1 MHRELRE
8 DLHLFSHPRTSHT
21 HTRGTL
27 PPPLKNKPQTSQNLR
42 GSAVAV
48 DGLIR
53 GVDVFGPLRCLG
65 LIKLSLTPTT
75 TPLGKRG
82 D

>member
-8 DLHLFSHPRTSHT
+8 DLHLFSHPGTSHT
-21 HTRGTL
+21 HPGHPAPTSE
-27 PPPLKNKPQTSQNLR
+27 KQTQNLR

-65 LIKLSLTPTT
+65 LFKLSLTPTT